1 MPLRLEWA
9 VLANAR
15 VPYSF
20 TSATRCLRE
29 DTTTRLG
36 CVRVIKYGHLYLLT
50 TASGKPDGSGVCQR
64 LPAFLPRP
72 HAFTCRPVPLAARPT
87 PANHVVRVAHKRA
100 RRRCGRGVWLH
111 AGAGTGLPR
120 RTGATTARCGVHAVA
135 AARNDLIV
143 GVQRVVEAGAEGHD
157 AQSRTVSSAMSDPAT
172 ILVSPVGATVV
183 NNPSFRPCLLVLCC
197 EGHPKRRDM
206 VS

>member
-9 VLANAR
+9 VLANVR

-36 CVRVIKYGHLYLLT
+36 CVCVIKYGHLNLLT

-157 AQSRTVSSAMSDPAT
+157 AQSKT
-172 ILVSPVGATVV
+172 SPRMPSTRCVIGAIRSVAAIRHDGEQVGAVR
-183 NNPSFRPCLLVLCC
+183 NSFCAATRLGKVA
-197 EGHPKRRDM
+197 
-206 VS
+206 